1 MVGICGFEGFDYNMP
16 QTSQNSGTLVLKL
29 TLGPFLTLSVR
40 KGHKLKDWVLGSWL
54 ISRVKV
60 DNKNNQHFIYF
71 LKSKL

>member
-40 KGHKLKDWVLGSWL
+40 KGHKLKDWVFRILAHIESK
-54 ISRVKV
+54 SR
-60 DNKNNQHFIYF
+60 
-71 LKSKL
+71 